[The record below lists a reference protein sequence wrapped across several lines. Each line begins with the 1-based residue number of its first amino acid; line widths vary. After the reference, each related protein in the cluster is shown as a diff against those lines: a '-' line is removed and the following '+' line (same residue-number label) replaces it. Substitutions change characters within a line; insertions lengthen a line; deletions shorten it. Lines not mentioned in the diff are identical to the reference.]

1 MSKLNYLDNMIEDET
16 LNLFNIFLNFENS
29 TNKYQDILNKYKEK
43 VIKEIKTK
51 KTEYCITENLIKNY
65 AKIILKELR

>member
-51 KTEYCITENLIKNY
+51 KQNIVLL
-65 AKIILKELR
+65 KI